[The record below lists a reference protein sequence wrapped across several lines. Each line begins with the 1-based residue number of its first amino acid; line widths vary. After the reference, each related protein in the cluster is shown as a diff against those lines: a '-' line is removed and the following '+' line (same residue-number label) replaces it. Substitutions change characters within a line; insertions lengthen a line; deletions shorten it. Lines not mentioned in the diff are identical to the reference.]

1 MAKIV
6 PVRTWNWVRAGN
18 SWRYD
23 EAVRERVVASGSGQA
38 DADSFAV
45 LAADVAWGRYRMAV
59 RVPGAERAE
68 ASLSFN
74 AGWGGGDIDRTPER
88 LELVADRET
97 YRAGEVARLRI
108 PATLAGEAMVA
119 IVRKNDPAWFLRKLL
134 WLRKRRWIVISTI
147 TLATGRTTVLQ
158 GGVHMV
164 ILGAFLV
171 IAAVP

>member
-18 SWRYD
+18 SWRY
-23 EAVRERVVASGSGQA
+23 EEVVRERVVASGSGQA
-38 DADSFAV
+38 AADSFAV

-97 YRAGEVARLRI
+97 YRAGRVARLRI

-119 IVRKNDPAWFLRKLL
+119 IAWEFRPMGIPTQTTIPALPGSGRVVPREAGDGEGLVV
-134 WLRKRRWIVISTI
+134 WILS
-147 TLATGRTTVLQ
+147 LA
-158 GGVHMV
+158 
-164 ILGAFLV
+164 
-171 IAAVP
+171 